1 MHDRILIPIEEHEGT
16 DRALEYGIE
25 LAKQNDATIHLLHVT
40 DRLSSRGSFHEGS
53 FGGDIDQEELDKRVL
68 KRAREVLEPY
78 ADQVEKAGIETVRK
92 VSGGAP
98 HKRILAYAE
107 ESGVDVIVM
116 GTRGR
121 TGLGRPLLGG
131 VTERVVRL
139 SDVPVITIPLNDD

>member
-1 MHDRILIPIEEHEGT
+1 MHDQILLPIEDHEGT
-16 DRALEYGIE
+16 DQAVEYGIE

-40 DRLSSRGSFHEGS
+40 ENLTSRGRFHEGA
-53 FGGDIDQEELDKRVL
+53 FGGDIEQDDLNERVL
-68 KRAREVLEPY
+68 KQARGVLEPY
-78 ADQVEKAGIETVRK
+78 IEQIEDAGIETVCK
-92 VSGGAP
+92 VTGGAP
-98 HKRILAYAE
+98 QKRILAYVE

-139 SDVPVITIPLNDD
+139 SDVPVITIPLRD